1 MSDKERR
8 YITPHMEIREE
19 EDGSRMV
26 EGVAAVVN
34 STTDLG
40 WFEERIDK
48 GAFDDVLNDDVVALF
63 NHDANLPLARTT
75 ATGEGKLE
83 LFLNDKGDLG
93 YRFKTPNT
101 QLGKD
106 LAENIRS
113 GIVKQSSFAFTI
125 EEESWQFADRSNGL
139 DKDVR
144 TIKKVK
150 RLYDVSPVTYPAYAD
165 TTVAARSVE
174 KALKPEQDLAEDS
187 ASRDK
192 DLRKLNI

>member
-113 GIVKQSSFAFTI
+113 GIVKQSSVAFTI
-125 EEESWQFADRSNGL
+125 EEESWKLADSSNGL
-139 DKDVR
+139 DKNVR
-144 TIKKVK
+144 TIK
-150 RLYDVSPVTYPAYAD
+150 
-165 TTVAARSVE
+165 
-174 KALKPEQDLAEDS
+174 
-187 ASRDK
+187 
-192 DLRKLNI
+192 